1 MILECGLGPYIGL
14 PENPDVQSLKK
25 VWISASK
32 GNTRID
38 IIAEILFKWENY
50 RGPPIVIFIEVMLF
64 SFKTAEL
71 RQKYNLL
78 HYLQLYFKQPRK

>member
-38 IIAEILFKWENY
+38 IIAEILFKWENNI
-50 RGPPIVIFIEVMLF
+50 GD
-64 SFKTAEL
+64 
-71 RQKYNLL
+71 
-78 HYLQLYFKQPRK
+78 PR

>member
-14 PENPDVQSLKK
+14 TENPDVQSLKE

-38 IIAEILFKWENY
+38 IIMA
-50 RGPPIVIFIEVMLF
+50 GMHFIW
-64 SFKTAEL
+64 
-71 RQKYNLL
+71 KYE
-78 HYLQLYFKQPRK
+78 